1 MGGLIVYAASAP
13 ALWSLT
19 VSSPTSM
26 DTPIPPHSVARSNE
40 NGASRHPPLLLTDTM
55 PVPDFNPQD
64 AERCFCGSDRNFGE
78 CCGTRE
84 DGRAPP
90 FGLVV
95 VPEFIDKE
103 LAAELVSFA
112 NQRPGSR
119 LMVIDQQAS
128 TPDNV
133 VKVEDQRRIAERV
146 DLHERRIQVAQLVK
160 STFVSLAKQYYSAT
174 LDWFEAPD
182 LMRYRPGGFYIRHA
196 DSQNMDPQTQLW
208 SKVIDR
214 DLSLLIYL
222 NDDFEGGE
230 TSFYK
235 FRYQLRPRAG
245 MAVIFPSD
253 HRYLHAAEVVR
264 KGLRY
269 AIVSWAS
276 VHGIPKIA
284 AAPPSSALPI
294 D

>member
-1 MGGLIVYAASAP
+1 MMNLHASSTPQAVPAVSADVVRSELLIRSAA
-13 ALWSLT
+13 
-19 VSSPTSM
+19 PT
-26 DTPIPPHSVARSNE
+26 
-40 NGASRHPPLLLTDTM
+40 
-55 PVPDFNPQD
+55 PDFDPQD
-64 AERCFCGSDRNFGE
+64 AERCFCGSGKAFCQ
-78 CCGTRE
+78 CCGLRQDE
-84 DGRAPP
+84 RPPP

-95 VPEFIDKE
+95 IDDFIDKDF
-103 LAAELVSFA
+103 AADLVAFA
-112 NQRPGSR
+112 NSRPGAR

-146 DLHERRIQVAQLVK
+146 DLAERRVQVSQLVK
-160 STFVSLAKQYYSAT
+160 SVFVRLAKQHYGAA

-196 DSQNMDPQTQLW
+196 DSQNMDPQTRLW
-208 SKVIDR
+208 KKVIDR

-230 TSFYK
+230 ISFHK

-245 MAVIFPSD
+245 MAVMFPSD
-253 HRYLHAAEVVR
+253 HRYLHAAEIVT
-264 KGLRY
+264 KGVRY

-276 VHGIPKIA
+276 VQGIAKIA
-284 AAPPSSALPI
+284 SAPPGSALSI
-294 D
+294 DY